1 MLSLVLSVRTIQPFR
16 NASSTLYLYD
26 MRNEELRL
34 TKKVLLKSMKE
45 LPDEFTIDELMER
58 LVVLQKIE
66 RGLKEMSEGKGL
78 TTDQARKRLARWL
91 S

>member
-1 MLSLVLSVRTIQPFR
+1 
-16 NASSTLYLYD
+16 
-26 MRNEELRL
+26 MRYEELRL

-45 LPDEFTIDELMER
+45 LPEEFTIDELMER

-66 RGLKEMSEGKGL
+66 RGLKEMADGKGL
-78 TTDQARKRLARWL
+78 TNEQARKRLARWL

>member
-1 MLSLVLSVRTIQPFR
+1 
-16 NASSTLYLYD
+16 

-34 TKKVLLKSMKE
+34 TKKALLKSVKE
-45 LPDEFTIDELMER
+45 LPEEFTIDELMER

-66 RGLKEMSEGKGL
+66 RGLKEMAEGKGL
-78 TTDQARKRLARWL
+78 TTEQARKRLARWL